1 MANLEIEGRLVR
13 KLAVQSGR
21 SARGDWSKQEFVVE
35 FQDGNFPSNVV
46 FNVWGADKVRDLERY
61 QVGDEIR
68 VSFAPSSRE
77 FNGRWYTDLRA
88 WRIAP
93 AGQAAQPQAQGY
105 APSAPQAYGPQP
117 SAPNYSQQP
126 SAPRGSQDVPAGF
139 VPRDSQGAGYASAP
153 APTIEDM
160 PGADS
165 GDDLPF

>member
-13 KLAVQSGR
+13 KLAVQTGR

-46 FNVWGADKVRDLERY
+46 FNVWGADKVRDLEQY
-61 QVGDEIR
+61 QVGDVIR

-93 AGQAAQPQAQGY
+93 AGQQPAAQP
-105 APSAPQAYGPQP
+105 
-117 SAPNYSQQP
+117 
-126 SAPRGSQDVPAGF
+126 APRGSQDVPAGF
-139 VPRDSQGAGYASAP
+139 APRESQGYAPAP
-153 APTIEDM
+153 APTVEDI
-160 PGADS
+160 PADNTADF